1 MTTPARPDLS
11 PTRGHLALGALALG
25 AFGIGT
31 AELVV
36 VGILNV
42 ISKDLS
48 ISVSAAGQVITAY
61 ALGIS
66 IGAPILTALTT
77 RFGRRFLLWLSLA
90 VFVAGNV
97 VAALAV
103 SFGMLLVARVVT
115 GSIHGLFIGV
125 ASVVAAALVP
135 EERRGV
141 AMSMVFGGLAVATV
155 LGAPLGTLIGQ
166 ALGWQASFVGI
177 VVLGALALA
186 ATLAFV
192 PAVPGRGVGGFA
204 AQARAALAPRVLSVL
219 GVTIL
224 VMAGQ
229 FVAFTYL
236 APYLEE
242 VTGVSGQA
250 VSIFLL
256 AFGVATA
263 VGTFLGGKAADRNV
277 TMTLVVANAL
287 LVVALV
293 ILIIAGSAP
302 VPAALA
308 MAVWGLAGFAFI
320 PAMQLRTVTLAGGG
334 GDLAA
339 SLGAS
344 AFNIGIAAGSIIG
357 GWVVAGQGVDAT
369 VVVAAVL
376 CAVALPATYASKWA
390 RVPEPAAAGGDA
402 GKPAARRDDARSGS
416 RRAMPNPG

>member
-1 MTTPARPDLS
+1 
-11 PTRGHLALGALALG
+11 LALGALALG
-25 AFGIGT
+25 AFATGT
-31 AELVV
+31 TELVV

-48 ISVSAAGQVITAY
+48 VSISAAGQLVTAY

-66 IGAPILTALTT
+66 IGAPIITALTT
-77 RFGRRFLLWLSLA
+77 RLGRRFVLWLALA
-90 VFVAGNV
+90 IFVAGNV
-97 VAALAV
+97 FAALATT
-103 SFGMLLVARVVT
+103 FGMLLVARVVT
-115 GSIHGLFIGV
+115 GAIHGLFIGV

-135 EERRGV
+135 QERRG
-141 AMSMVFGGLAVATV
+141 AAISMVFGGLAVATV

-166 ALGWQASFVGI
+166 AMGWQASFAGVVIVG
-177 VVLGALALA
+177 GLALT
-186 ATLAFV
+186 ATLVFI
-192 PAVPGRGVGGFA
+192 PAVPGRGVGGLT

-229 FVAFTYL
+229 FTAFTYL
-236 APYLEE
+236 APFLEE
-242 VTGVSGQA
+242 VTGVSGEA
-250 VSIFLL
+250 VTIFLL

-263 VGTFLGGKAADRNV
+263 VGTVLGGEAADRSA
-277 TMTLVVANAL
+277 TTTLIVANAL
-287 LVVALV
+287 LVLALGL
-293 ILIIAGSAP
+293 LIVGGSSP

-320 PAMQLRTVTLAGGG
+320 PAMQLRTISLAGDG

-357 GWVVAGQGVDAT
+357 GWVVSGYGVDA
-369 VVVAAVL
+369 VVIVGAVI

-390 RVPEPAAAGGDA
+390 RSPKQQRPAAAVQ
-402 GKPAARRDDARSGS
+402 SS
-416 RRAMPNPG
+416 R